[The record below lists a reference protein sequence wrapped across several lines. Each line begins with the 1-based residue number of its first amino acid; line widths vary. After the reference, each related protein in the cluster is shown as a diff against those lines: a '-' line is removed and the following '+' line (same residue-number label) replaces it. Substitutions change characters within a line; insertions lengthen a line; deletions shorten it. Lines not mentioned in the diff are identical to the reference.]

1 MSRPVELQVAV
12 NLSKLM
18 GNELLIDAGT
28 LETKVTNEAKYVV
41 FPAKLRLQARQ
52 METLGE

>member
-52 METLGE
+52 LETLGE